1 MIRGVFYA
9 ADKLLNGI
17 IYSAATI
24 AAKAKS
30 TD

>member
-1 MIRGVFYA
+1 MIRGASCA

-24 AAKAKS
+24 AAKAKNMA
-30 TD
+30 